1 MKTTGTIKSIDIA
14 FPSHRAVVAFE
25 VTAAPEDIESYR
37 ELDLDISFDKHKVNK
52 SEDQRKY
59 FYKLVNLIAQKMK
72 LPDADVHDKLISENI
87 AYHIKDGALDWTAN
101 DWKPNQYGIVKVDDS
116 YYLDAHMEVKLQ
128 KEDGS
133 VLTKNG
139 EPKTARIFWHI
150 KGVAQMD
157 MQEMSRLIDNTVA
170 QAKELGIP
178 TETPEELRMM
188 KERWG
193 MA

>member
-1 MKTTGTIKSIDIA
+1 MKTNGKLKSIDISY
-14 FPSHRAVVAFE
+14 PSRKAVVSFE
-25 VTAAPEDIESYR
+25 VTASPEDIEQYR
-37 ELDLDISFDKHKVNK
+37 EMDLDISFDKHKVNK

-59 FYKLVNLIAQKMK
+59 FYKLVNLIAQKMR
-72 LPDADVHDKLISENI
+72 LPDTEVHDKLISENI
-87 AYHIKDGALDWTAN
+87 AYHVKDGALDWTAN
-101 DWKPNQYGIVKVDDS
+101 DWKPNQYGIVRVDDS
-116 YYLDAHMEVKLQ
+116 YYLDSRMEVKLQ

-133 VLTKNG
+133 ILTKDG
-139 EPKTARIFWHI
+139 KPKMARIFWHI

-157 MQEMSRLIDNTVA
+157 MQEMSRLIDNAVA

>member
-1 MKTTGTIKSIDIA
+1 MRTQGILKSIDIA
-14 FPSHRAVVAFE
+14 YPSRKAVVSFE
-25 VTAAPEDIESYR
+25 VTASPEDIESYR

-193 MA
+193 MT